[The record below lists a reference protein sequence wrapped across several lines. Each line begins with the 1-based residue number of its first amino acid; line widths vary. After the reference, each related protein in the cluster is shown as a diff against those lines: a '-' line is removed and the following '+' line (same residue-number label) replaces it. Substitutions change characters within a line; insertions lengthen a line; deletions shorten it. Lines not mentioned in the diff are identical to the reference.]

1 MPTPRFGCKHCQKSF
16 TAKQKLVA
24 HEPRCPC
31 RKSSDMILSIEARN
45 KDLEAK
51 NKDME
56 ANNEEIAA
64 LLSKR
69 NQEILDLK
77 SVHSQEVLELQLT
90 VSQQQELLK
99 DSEETVAVLRGQ
111 IAIYKDLSH
120 SSQQTIASIAHQPRT
135 SSSVHI
141 NLPPLTRE
149 HLEENA
155 QYLSMDHIKK
165 GFKGYAEYA
174 LEFPLK
180 GMVTCTD
187 YARRKVKYNND
198 NGDVVVDPDMTSL
211 CSNLFSAIRSRNQD
225 LTNEYM
231 SEMKEKTASGKWNR
245 NDIQDLMFEAITR
258 NGDVISIANGERPEA
273 ITEFVKWVCSG
284 LTSSS

>member
-1 MPTPRFGCKHCQKSF
+1 MTTCTYCSKEFSTTFNLVKHQKTAKYCLKLQSEESAKKPPKSF
-16 TAKQKLVA
+16 TCKYCGKSLKTS
-24 HEPRCPC
+24 RSMC
-31 RKSSDMILSIEARN
+31 RHTEGCLERYKTLST
-45 KDLEAK
+45 DLEADNAK
-51 NKDME
+51 LRRE
-56 ANNEEIAA
+56 LETLIAA
-64 LLSKR
+64 HDTVKA
-69 NQEILDLK
+69 
-77 SVHSQEVLELQLT
+77 EL
-90 VSQQQELLK
+90 
-99 DSEETVAVLRGQ
+99 
-111 IAIYKDLSH
+111 AIYKDLSH

-135 SSSVHI
+135 SSSVNI

-187 YARRKVKYNND
+187 YSRRKVKYND
-198 NGDVVVDPDMTSL
+198 HNGDVVIDPDMTNL
-211 CSNLFSAIRSRNQD
+211 CSNLFSAIRNRNQE

-231 SEMKEKTASGKWNR
+231 SEMKEKTASGEWNR

-258 NGDVISIANGERPEA
+258 NGNVISIANGERPEA

-284 LTSSS
+284 LTSSG